1 MLYLD
6 YSRKPGEWTP
16 NVLGG
21 RENLDAVSFLQ
32 EVNATCYTRS
42 PGIVMIAEEST
53 AWPGVTRPVH
63 LGGLGFGLKWNMGW
77 MHDTLSYLAH
87 DPVHRRYHHNELTFS
102 MMYAYS
108 ENFVLP
114 LSHDEVVHGKGSL
127 LRKMPGDDWKRF
139 ATLRALFG
147 YMWAHP
153 GKQLLFMGSDFG
165 QDPEWSEQNGL
176 DWAALAGP
184 FHSGLKRLVGDVN
197 AAYRSLPAL
206 WREDYS
212 PAGFSWIDANDAFGN
227 VISFLRF
234 APDEATVACVI
245 NFSGEPHHDYRVGLP
260 SPGRWRELLNSDAAE
275 YGGSGVGNFGEVQAT
290 AEPCH
295 GRPASVSLS
304 LPPLGVL
311 WLVHDQTDPLAELP
325 PAPPGS

>member
-1 MLYLD
+1 M
-6 YSRKPGEWTP
+6 
-16 NVLGG
+16 LGG

-32 EVNATCYTRS
+32 EVNATCYKRS
-42 PGIVMIAEEST
+42 AGIVMIAEEST

-87 DPVHRRYHHNELTFS
+87 DPVYRRYHHNELTFS

-108 ENFVLP
+108 ENFALP

-127 LRKMPGDDWKRF
+127 IGKMPGDDWKRF

-153 GKQLLFMGSDFG
+153 GKQLVFMGSEFG
-165 QDPEWSEQNGL
+165 QRGEWSQERGL
-176 DWAALAGP
+176 DWDALKGPAHAG
-184 FHSGLKRLVGDVN
+184 LQRLVSDLN
-197 AAYRSLPAL
+197 AAYRQLPPL
-206 WREDYS
+206 WQEDFS

-234 APDEATVACVI
+234 AEGAPAVACIV
-245 NFSGEPHHDYRVGLP
+245 NFSGEPHFDYRVGLP
-260 SPGRWRELLNSDAAE
+260 SGRALARGRELRRDRLRRQRRRQHGPGRRPRTCPGTAGQRPPCSPSRRLPSS
-275 YGGSGVGNFGEVQAT
+275 GSSTTHSPRPRRHPAT
-290 AEPCH
+290 
-295 GRPASVSLS
+295 
-304 LPPLGVL
+304 
-311 WLVHDQTDPLAELP
+311 P
-325 PAPPGS
+325 PAERAARSRPRS